1 MCPQKFIWAGHI
13 LGVTIA
19 ERPIFLCNLQQV
31 DEYILPPQTKALVQT
46 VCDRFVKALFLFDGS
61 PLVERQLDEYAIFG
75 SLDAEIS
82 RIKNEAFDWM
92 FCYQLETIILRDVED
107 FDHRVVD
114 YFADGSSVIG

>member
-1 MCPQKFIWAGHI
+1 
-13 LGVTIA
+13 LGFTIS

-92 FCYQLETIILRDVED
+92 FCDHLKAIILRDVENI
-107 FDHRVVD
+107 DHRVVD
-114 YFADGSSVIG
+114 CFADDSSVIG